1 MIMKKLFYIF
11 ALVVFTLTSCEKN
24 ELNNNLQIN
33 NISVSNNAENGNH
46 TLRPIILGEQKENPF
61 SLENMKIALDTLK
74 KIVNESDQTALKAKA
89 VDEIELKTTD
99 LYVRFL
105 PQDSTQYMA
114 LKSDTTLT
122 LFDFPLDYE
131 IKQSGDY
138 YHDPMLTAPFTWY
151 YTTVKPGYIPPTGI
165 KYEVLQELFIA
176 ENSEYYSEELLSGPE
191 SVRQATKR
199 VNSESIDLNIFNA
212 LYAISFKLTG
222 NEKELKQDT
231 TTTSVKLPTSGK
243 SSIMKV
249 TIPNCTR
256 YTIKVGWWYVSWTS
270 CDPYYYPDGNI
281 KVNTPNGDVGLK
293 GVKVRMW
300 RWFTSAETITDAF
313 GNYYCNERFNSLWI
327 GNQINYSIVFVGQ
340 NKSNSW
346 DLERTLF
353 NYLAL
358 WDVKYNIGYN
368 DPSGVY
374 FTFDRNNDSWGRCI
388 LNNAI
393 YDFCDFAPTEGLSLP
408 PNRLI
413 IASTGVEKTWK
424 ESFSAPLLTNIY
436 TWQLGL
442 IELYASGYIT
452 PVGVALLRTMYP
464 DLVLSYPKAPFK
476 AEDWSNEDDVKNY
489 NYTISSTWHE
499 LIHTAQFKR
508 FEQEKGF
515 WAASNYFFTYG
526 TTIISHYSNGDD
538 NVYGIKGDN
547 NWQTMALSE
556 GWAYFCEWLLARK
569 YLNFDAYYLKTYD
582 WEKKYRPINYKRD
595 YPRNYARMY
604 DELNLIG
611 CSFINMEKSLAAVN
625 FDDFRINLI
634 KYYPQKTT
642 QISDIV
648 NKYNYSKYE
657 DLK

>member
-1 MIMKKLFYIF
+1 MKKIFYLL
-11 ALVVFTLTSCEKN
+11 ALIAFTLASCDKN
-24 ELNNNLQIN
+24 ELNNNLQTDN
-33 NISVSNNAENGNH
+33 NYASNKEENGSRAI
-46 TLRPIILGEQKENPF
+46 RPVILGEQKENPF

-74 KIVNESDQTALKAKA
+74 KIVNESDQSALKAKA
-89 VDEIELKTTD
+89 VDEIELKTTN

-105 PQDSTQYMA
+105 PQDSTQYKQ

-138 YHDPMLTAPFTWY
+138 YQDPTLTAPFTWY
-151 YTTVKPGYIPPTGI
+151 YTTVKPGYVPPTGI

-176 ENSEYYSEELLSGPE
+176 ENSEYYSEEPISGLE
-191 SVRQATKR
+191 SVRQSAKR
-199 VNSESIDLNIFNA
+199 VNSESIDHNIFNA

-231 TTTSVKLPTSGK
+231 TTTSIKSSTNGK
-243 SSIMKV
+243 SGIMKV

-256 YTIKVGWWYVSWTS
+256 YTIKVGWWKVSWTS

-293 GVKVRMW
+293 GAKVRMW
-300 RWFTSAETITDAF
+300 RWFTSAETRTDAN
-313 GNYYCNERFNSLWI
+313 GYYYCSERFNSLWI
-327 GNQINYSIVFVGQ
+327 GNKINYSIVFVGQ

-368 DPSGVY
+368 DPSGVN
-374 FTFDRNNDSWGRCI
+374 FTFDRKNDSWGRCI
-388 LNNAI
+388 LSNAI
-393 YDFCDFAPTEGLSLP
+393 YDFCDIAQTEGLSLP
-408 PNRLI
+408 PNKLI
-413 IASTGVEKTWK
+413 VASTGVEKTWK
-424 ESFSAPLLTNIY
+424 ENFSAPLLTNIY
-436 TWQLGL
+436 TWQLAL
-442 IELYASGYIT
+442 IDIYASGY
-452 PVGVALLRTMYP
+452 LLRPLYP

-476 AEDWSNEDDVKNY
+476 PEGWSNEDDVKNY

-526 TTIISHYSNGDD
+526 STIINHTIKGEKT
-538 NVYGIKGDN
+538 YGIKGN
-547 NWQTMALSE
+547 SYWETMALSE
-556 GWAYFCEWLLARK
+556 GWAYYNEWRVAQK
-569 YLNFDAYYLKTYD
+569 YLNFNSFTNKNWSDDKYYPSD
-582 WEKKYRPINYKRD
+582 FEQNDD
-595 YPRNYARMY
+595 YFPRYYSALFY
-604 DELNLIG
+604 ELSNIG
-611 CSFINMEKSLAAVN
+611 CSINAMEKAMSTNNLAI
-625 FDDFRINLI
+625 FKSNLI
-634 KYYPQKTT
+634 AYFPTLKGNIET
-642 QISDIV
+642 IIA
-648 NKYNYSKYE
+648 KYE
-657 DLK
+657 